1 MIPLVRSRFSRRPWA
16 PTLLLA
22 AALLA
27 ACGEKVPALP
37 RLGGEAVVLAFGDSL
52 TYGTGASPEESYPA
66 ALARLI
72 GRAVVQS
79 GVPGEL
85 SGDALA
91 RLPAALDE
99 HRPTLLLLCSG
110 GNDLLR
116 RVEESRI
123 EANLRAMIE
132 LAQSRGVAVVL
143 IGVPRPRLLGG
154 PPEFYARLAREFR
167 LPYEGEIV
175 KTLLF
180 DNATK
185 SDMIHP
191 NADGYRRMA
200 EAVARLMKEGGAI

>member
-1 MIPLVRSRFSRRPWA
+1 M
-16 PTLLLA
+16 
-22 AALLA
+22 
-27 ACGEKVPALP
+27 
-37 RLGGEAVVLAFGDSL
+37 VLAFGDSL
-52 TYGTGASPEESYPA
+52 TYGTGAAPDESYPA

-72 GRAVVQS
+72 GRSVVSS

-99 HRPTLLLLCSG
+99 HRPALLLLCSG

-116 RVEESRI
+116 RVDESRI

-132 LAQSRGVAVVL
+132 LARSRGVAVVL
-143 IGVPRPRLLGG
+143 IGVPRPRLIGG
-154 PPEFYARLAREFR
+154 PPEFYSRLAGEFR

-175 KTLLF
+175 KSLLF

-185 SDMIHP
+185 SDLIHP

-200 EAVARLMKEGGAI
+200 EAIARLLKEGGAV

>member
-1 MIPLVRSRFSRRPWA
+1 MMSARKPSSLRLWPA
-16 PTLLLA
+16 LLLAA

-27 ACGEKVPALP
+27 ACGERVPDLP
-37 RLGGEAVVLAFGDSL
+37 RIGSADVVLAFGDSL
-52 TYGTGASPEESYPA
+52 TYGTGAAPEESYPA
-66 ALARLI
+66 VLAAII
-72 GRAVVQS
+72 GRTVVRS

-85 SGDALA
+85 SGEALA

-99 HRPTLLLLCSG
+99 HQPVVLLLCSG

-116 RVEESRI
+116 RMDEGRV

-132 LAQSRGVAVVL
+132 LARSRGVAVVL
-143 IGVPRPRLLGG
+143 IGVPKPRLIGG
-154 PPEFYARLAREFR
+154 PPEFYARLAQEYR

-175 KTLLF
+175 KDLLF

-200 EAVARLMKEGGAI
+200 EALARLLREAGAV